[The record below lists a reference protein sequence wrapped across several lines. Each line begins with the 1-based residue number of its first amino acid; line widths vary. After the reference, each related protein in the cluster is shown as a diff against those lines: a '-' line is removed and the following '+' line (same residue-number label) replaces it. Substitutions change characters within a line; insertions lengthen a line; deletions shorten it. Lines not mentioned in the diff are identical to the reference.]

1 MKLATKIGIAAIV
14 AGAVLSAAGG
24 IICLASPN
32 DDLSELF
39 GEPVSYE
46 ETFSGDISELA
57 LEASFLD
64 IEIRT
69 GDEFKIVAENVP
81 ERLVLSTK
89 ESEGKLK
96 IEQDEKFES
105 NNIKIGKID
114 ETSTGSYIV
123 YIPEDSLKKIDIEAA
138 FCSMELTELQA
149 EKLDIECSFGEYNIN
164 DSVFE
169 KADIQSSFSD
179 LSSAGIE
186 CGKLYYANAFG
197 SIRAEALKITGSGD
211 FDNSFGDMDIQLV
224 GDNYDFTSVNTIGS
238 VDTFTCPEE
247 EVKLSVDVAFG
258 DASFTN

>member
-1 MKLATKIGIAAIV
+1 MKLITKIGIGAIV

-32 DDLSELF
+32 DELSELF

-46 ETFSGDISELA
+46 EPFSGDISELA
-57 LEASFLD
+57 LEAAFLD

-81 ERLVLSTK
+81 ERLVLSAE
-89 ESEGKLK
+89 ESDGKLK
-96 IEQDEKFES
+96 IGQEEEFKTS
-105 NNIKIGKID
+105 NVKIGKID
-114 ETSTGSYIV
+114 DASTGKYII
-123 YIPEDSLKKIDIEAA
+123 YIPEDTLKKIDIEAA
-138 FCSMELTELQA
+138 FCSVEISSLQA
-149 EKLDIECSFGEYNIN
+149 EKLDMECSFGEYNIN

-169 KADIQSSFSD
+169 KMDIECSFSD
-179 LSSAGIE
+179 SSVEDAE
-186 CGKLYYANAFG
+186 CGKLSYASSFG
-197 SIRAEALKITGSGD
+197 SFEAENLKITDSGA
-211 FDNSFGDMDIQLV
+211 FDNSFGEMDVQLA